1 MAQVQAR
8 RLRAAIGPLQIAIIV
23 LVCITALVH
32 LQRGIGMTFGGGSG
46 GGPPGGFQGGPPP
59 GGGQGGPPGG
69 FQGGAPGG
77 FNIMQMLPLPLPILF
92 LLNGIGYLVLVTAL
106 YLPALQPYRRTIRWL
121 LIIFAALTIIMYFL
135 VVGFSSNPIGIID
148 KVVEVALIV
157 LLVIEDRQSVRAT
170 GEVGV

>member
-1 MAQVQAR
+1 MTQVQAQ
-8 RLRAAIGPLQIAIIV
+8 RLRAAIGPLQIAIIL
-23 LVCITALVH
+23 LVAITALIH
-32 LQRGIGMTFGGGSG
+32 LQRGIGMSFG

-69 FQGGAPGG
+69 FQGGPPGGQGG

-92 LLNGIGYLVLVTAL
+92 LLNGIGYLVLVSAL
-106 YLPALQPYRRTIRWL
+106 YLPALRPYQRTIRWL
-121 LIIFAALTIIMYFL
+121 LVLFAALTINMYFL
-135 VVGFSSNPIGIID
+135 VVGFSPNPIGIID

-157 LLVIEDRQSVRAT
+157 LLLIEDREAARAT